1 MGMHN
6 WLEASIKYEKL
17 MENGKEKKV
26 TERYLIDDL
35 SCTEA
40 EARIIEE
47 MTPFITGE
55 FKVSAIKQT
64 KYSEVVPSQQEV
76 DDVWYKAKLNF
87 ITFDEKS
94 GSEKKSPTHILIQAC
109 DIRQAISYIDEYMK
123 GTIANYE
130 IEAVSDS
137 KLMDVYPYE
146 S

>member
-1 MGMHN
+1 M
-6 WLEASIKYEKL
+6 
-17 MENGKEKKV
+17 
-26 TERYLIDDL
+26 
-35 SCTEA
+35 
-40 EARIIEE
+40 
-47 MTPFITGE
+47 
-55 FKVSAIKQT
+55 
-64 KYSEVVPSQQEV
+64 PSQQEV

-123 GTIANYE
+123 GTIADYE

>member
-6 WLEASIKYEKL
+6 WFEASIKYEKM

-26 TERYLIDDL
+26 TERYLIDAL

-47 MTPFITGE
+47 MTPFISGE
-55 FKVSAIKQT
+55 FKVSATKQA
-64 KYSEVVPSQQEV
+64 KYSEVILSEEEA
-76 DDVWYKAKLNF
+76 DDIWFKAKLVY
-87 ITFDEKS
+87 ITLDEKS
-94 GSEKKSPTHILIQAC
+94 GNEKKTATHMLIEAS
-109 DIRQAISYIDEYMK
+109 DIRKAIKNLDEYMK
-123 GTIANYE
+123 GSMADYI
-130 IEAVSDS
+130 IESVSDS